1 MNGLGIYSDFPSFSH
16 FEIGFSLNTSVDK
29 AVIYIVNGF
38 GALNTL
44 EDNIDTSVAGHS
56 GAFSV
61 GRSFEVGMAEGL
73 YFNYIDAH
81 EVERITKLS
90 PYPSSVDFLVYVN
103 YKYEKGRKLV
113 SLLPDRYLIRF
124 SFEDS
129 LIRVFQLGG
138 LRRTPPDDVIVLVA
152 GLIDSCAKSHGFEGV
167 VLNIED
173 LEDSRKTE
181 KIV

>member
-16 FEIGFSLNTSVDK
+16 FEIRFSLNTPEDK
-29 AVIYIVNGF
+29 AVIFVVNGF

-61 GRSFEVGMAEGL
+61 ERSFEVGMAEGL
-73 YFNYIDAH
+73 YFNYIDGQ

-90 PYPSSVDFLVYVN
+90 PLPSSVDFLVYVN

-124 SFEDS
+124 SFEAS

-152 GLIDSCAKSHGFEGV
+152 GLIDSCAKSRGFEGA
-167 VLNIED
+167 VLNIEG